1 MTSKQVTSVGPPVKS
16 IFGGPASIATW
27 STQNSAMTIS
37 ADEDSEDYDLNAVI
51 RKQVAQRAR
60 VKVPNHSAFRPESVP
75 VPPAFR
81 TATPLDVNAF
91 PNFLAFQSTVES
103 PKDRGEDKVN
113 DIGQEVHNGPT
124 AYKTADE
131 NEKRKRRKELQNS
144 RHSKHHKNHRSSNTN
159 NNNNKEENG
168 LGSSHKRPIVLD
180 DSGDEGGEASTHIA
194 KRMKTEGSLRL
205 TRENLGALEASSDP
219 AGRRD
224 ARRLQAR
231 DGEGH
236 GVRDKPSAINTKVSG
251 RKTHKGSKADR
262 RSRKLE
268 RRHRSS
274 LVGRDGPAGDTSK
287 RAEKAARTTPKAV
300 RVEKA
305 TRTESNTPRGDKAAK
320 PNEGPPLETAVS
332 SANRT
337 TPSIRDTEI
346 WLQNLLRPAETRP
359 TPIATI
365 IAPAPAPRPAPLTS
379 GPTRPTPQT
388 AMATIIGSTSAPR
401 PNPLKAAPLT
411 TALTRRIPQSTI
423 APALPNSQDKAEEF
437 KRKRL
442 EDNKRREDEIVAQ
455 REAREREKDGKELP
469 PDDAALFQAFAAKV
483 PEAPKTRIVSDLPSN
498 NYQRPEKGR
507 RPPVKKIT
515 PTQGS
520 TNIFAPR
527 PRPAVPARRPVGRT
541 RKAPV
546 RAAPTNYAQYHD
558 DEYVGQDGGEDGGDE
573 EEIYDF
579 QPPPGRRP
587 AARRR
592 ATTAA
597 QPGYDSQALQSAPLA
612 ATRNIRPVPA
622 LAALG
627 PGRLVCKW
635 TVCRTKPFIPQGVE
649 TRAHYRIEL
658 EKGTGYAS
666 HVINDKALALFNKSK
681 KGVVGKSY
689 VYLVSRRAGVDLFD
703 GWVKFKTGEVTYIWV
718 EEGVVDVGE
727 LNGVEV
733 DGERAEMLMR
743 RRWDVVSVHLMKK
756 KVAVVE
762 EVVQE
767 KGKVLVIECDGE
779 EDRGQGENEH
789 GEGDKDGEDEDE
801 GLWGEASTAA
811 QTPTD
816 TTANDTPTDTST
828 VSATTT
834 NTTTTTTNTI
844 TTLQD
849 FLDSVETVPTLH
861 GCYTTETGA
870 RRAALET
877 FLRLAEPEPSQP
889 DEDKHH
895 FEYTIKPDYEDLVYE
910 AIETGAE
917 AVPIEWDPDTSYKWN
932 FLRLTVLINEAEFK
946 GPIDISD
953 LVIEGHE
960 GVPSGGTA
968 TSNDTPAPALPAPTT
983 TTQKPTRSTEPG
995 DFGRTLLKP
1004 STPPPPS
1011 PERRWVLPVAPPTAK
1026 APEKPAPAPNTPS
1039 VPNTTTAPAAA
1050 GTSSVT
1056 SRPTAT
1062 PPSPAPAQPGPPPV
1076 QAALFAAAQAARYAA
1091 AGLPHRP
1098 VAAAAG
1104 ATTTPPF
1111 AQTRAPFTMVGDDE
1125 SEVSEE
1131 E

>member
-1 MTSKQVTSVGPPVKS
+1 
-16 IFGGPASIATW
+16 
-27 STQNSAMTIS
+27 
-37 ADEDSEDYDLNAVI
+37 
-51 RKQVAQRAR
+51 
-60 VKVPNHSAFRPESVP
+60 
-75 VPPAFR
+75 
-81 TATPLDVNAF
+81 
-91 PNFLAFQSTVES
+91 
-103 PKDRGEDKVN
+103 
-113 DIGQEVHNGPT
+113 
-124 AYKTADE
+124 
-131 NEKRKRRKELQNS
+131 
-144 RHSKHHKNHRSSNTN
+144 
-159 NNNNKEENG
+159 
-168 LGSSHKRPIVLD
+168 
-180 DSGDEGGEASTHIA
+180 
-194 KRMKTEGSLRL
+194 
-205 TRENLGALEASSDP
+205 
-219 AGRRD
+219 
-224 ARRLQAR
+224 
-231 DGEGH
+231 
-236 GVRDKPSAINTKVSG
+236 
-251 RKTHKGSKADR
+251 
-262 RSRKLE
+262 
-268 RRHRSS
+268 
-274 LVGRDGPAGDTSK
+274 
-287 RAEKAARTTPKAV
+287 
-300 RVEKA
+300 
-305 TRTESNTPRGDKAAK
+305 
-320 PNEGPPLETAVS
+320 
-332 SANRT
+332 
-337 TPSIRDTEI
+337 
-346 WLQNLLRPAETRP
+346 
-359 TPIATI
+359 
-365 IAPAPAPRPAPLTS
+365 
-379 GPTRPTPQT
+379 
-388 AMATIIGSTSAPR
+388 MATIIGSTSAPR
-401 PNPLKAAPLT
+401 PNPSKAAPLT

-442 EDNKRREDEIVAQ
+442 EDNKRREEEIVAQ

-597 QPGYDSQALQSAPLA
+597 QPGYDIQALQSAPLA
-612 ATRNIRPVPA
+612 APRNIRLVPA

-627 PGRLVCKW
+627 PGRLVFKW

-649 TRAHYRIEL
+649 TRADYRIEL

-666 HVINDKALALFNKSK
+666 HLINDKALALFNKSK

-689 VYLVSRRAGVDLFD
+689 VYLVSRRARVDLFD
-703 GWVKFKTGEVTYIWV
+703 GWVKFKNGEVAYVWV
-718 EEGVVDVGE
+718 EEGVVDSGE
-727 LNGVEV
+727 LKGVEV

-756 KVAVVE
+756 REVAVVE

-767 KGKVLVIECDGE
+767 KGEVLVIECGGE
-779 EDRGQGENEH
+779 EEGGQGENEH
-789 GEGDKDGEDEDE
+789 GGGNGDGEDDDE
-801 GLWGEASTAA
+801 GLWGEASTAV
-811 QTPTD
+811 QTPTN
-816 TTANDTPTDTST
+816 TTANSTPTDTST
-828 VSATTT
+828 VSTTTT
-834 NTTTTTTNTI
+834 NTTSTTTNTI
-844 TTLQD
+844 TTLQE
-849 FLDSVETVPTLH
+849 FLDSIETVPTFH
-861 GCYTTETGA
+861 GCYTTETDA

-877 FLRLAEPEPSQP
+877 FLRLAEPTPSQP
-889 DEDKHH
+889 DEDKHY
-895 FEYTIKPDYEDLVYE
+895 FEYTVKPSYEERVNE

-917 AVPIEWDPDTSYKWN
+917 DVPIEWDPAINSTWN
-932 FLRLTVLINEAEFK
+932 FYRLTVEINKSEFK

-953 LVIEGHE
+953 LVVEEGHE
-960 GVPSGGTA
+960 CVPSGGTA
-968 TSNDTPAPALPAPTT
+968 TTSAALAPTT

-995 DFGRTLLKP
+995 DSGRTLLKP

-1011 PERRWVLPVAPPTAK
+1011 PERRWVLPVAPATAK
-1026 APEKPAPAPNTPS
+1026 APEKPAPASTTAPAPNTA
-1039 VPNTTTAPAAA
+1039 TAPAAA

-1056 SRPTAT
+1056 NRPTT
-1062 PPSPAPAQPGPPPV
+1062 PPPNPAPAQPGPPPV
-1076 QAALFAAAQAARYAA
+1076 QAALFAAAQQARYAA
-1091 AGLPHRP
+1091 AGLPPRP
-1098 VAAAAG
+1098 VAAAAA
-1104 ATTTPPF
+1104 ATSTPPF